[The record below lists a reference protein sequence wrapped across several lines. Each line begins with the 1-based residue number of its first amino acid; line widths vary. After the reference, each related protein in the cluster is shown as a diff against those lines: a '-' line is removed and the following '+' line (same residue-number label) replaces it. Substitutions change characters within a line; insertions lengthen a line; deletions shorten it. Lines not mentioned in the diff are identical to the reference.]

1 MNYADLTAE
10 ELLVWSRD
18 HLEFLQKMEWFV
30 HGETSTPELVDR
42 INNFLTNLSVAD
54 ERRAINE
61 IMTKIEEEEEE
72 DGRQYQA

>member
-10 ELLVWSRD
+10 ELLVWSGD
-18 HLEFLQKMEWFV
+18 HLEFLQKQEWFV

-61 IMTKIEEEEEE
+61 IMTKICLLYTSPSPR
-72 DGRQYQA
+72 D

>member
-1 MNYADLTAE
+1 L
-10 ELLVWSRD
+10 
-18 HLEFLQKMEWFV
+18 EWFV

-61 IMTKIEEEEEE
+61 IMTKMEEEE
-72 DGRQYQA
+72 